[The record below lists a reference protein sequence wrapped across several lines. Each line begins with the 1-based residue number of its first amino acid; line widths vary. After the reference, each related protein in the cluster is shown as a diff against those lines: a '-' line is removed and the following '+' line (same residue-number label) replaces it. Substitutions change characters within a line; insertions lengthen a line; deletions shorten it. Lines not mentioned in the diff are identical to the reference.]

1 MFEGPKSRVLNGDD
15 VGVKINPKFRNAMI
29 SPKIKEFLEA
39 GVHFGHQTRRWNP
52 KMKPFIFASRNG
64 IYIIDLS
71 KTLKSL
77 EAAQNKVREVVGR
90 GRSLLFVGTKKQ
102 AKTVIEEESKRCNGF
117 FVTERW
123 LGGMLTNFDTI
134 KQSIK
139 KLKNIEKMK
148 EDGSYEQFT
157 KKERAAFDKEA
168 DRLQKVL
175 GGIKEM
181 TTLPGL
187 VIVVDAKKEDIA
199 VAEASKLGI
208 PIVGILDTNAD
219 PDKIDFPIAAND
231 DAIKSIRILIRELVD
246 AALEARSGLTQQMI
260 ESKVDLERG
269 RPQSVYISAED
280 AEGMAGDKAELA

>member
-1 MFEGPKSRVLNGDD
+1 ML
-15 VGVKINPKFRNAMI
+15 

-52 KMKPFIFASRNG
+52 KMKPFIFAARNG

-102 AKTVIEEESKRCNGF
+102 AQTVIQEEAKRCNGF
-117 FVTERW
+117 YVTERW

-148 EDGSYEQFT
+148 EDGSYEKFT
-157 KKERAAFDKEA
+157 KKERASFDKEA

-181 TTLPGL
+181 TALPGL

-260 ESKVDLERG
+260 ESKVDSERA

-280 AEGMAGDKAELA
+280 EAGLAGDKAESA

>member
-1 MFEGPKSRVLNGDD
+1 ML
-15 VGVKINPKFRNAMI
+15 

-52 KMKPFIFASRNG
+52 KMKPFIFAARNG

-77 EAAQNKVREVVGR
+77 EAAQNKVREVVSR
-90 GRSLLFVGTKKQ
+90 GRSILFVGTKKQ
-102 AKTVIEEESKRCNGF
+102 AQAVIIEEAKRCNGF

-139 KLKNIEKMK
+139 KLKNIERMR

-181 TTLPGL
+181 NVLPGL

-199 VAEASKLGI
+199 VAEAAKLGI

-260 ESKVDLERG
+260 ESKVDQELAKPRT
-269 RPQSVYISAED
+269 VYVSAEEE
-280 AEGMAGDKAELA
+280 AADKPEQSE